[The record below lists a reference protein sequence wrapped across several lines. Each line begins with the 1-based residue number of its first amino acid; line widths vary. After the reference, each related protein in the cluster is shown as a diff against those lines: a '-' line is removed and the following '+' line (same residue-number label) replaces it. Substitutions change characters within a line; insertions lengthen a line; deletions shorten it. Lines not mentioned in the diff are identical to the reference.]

1 MAFYI
6 LESVWENYATPWS
19 LYKWKIPA
27 FLFWKVTANQLGSLM
42 IVLIDTDHWT
52 PQRHAS
58 MAERTHSPIFDCSW
72 QLQSLLL
79 WRSGLFCNSKEKQV
93 ENDFVFPNRAHKNCQ
108 FQSKRVELKR
118 TDELVQVAFKN
129 I

>member
-6 LESVWENYATPWS
+6 LQSVWENYATPWS
-19 LYKWKIPA
+19 LYIPA
-27 FLFWKVTANQLGSLM
+27 FLFWMVTANQLGCLM
-42 IVLIDTDHWT
+42 IVLIDTDRRT
-52 PQRHAS
+52 PRRHAS

-79 WRSGLFCNSKEKQV
+79 WRSGLVRNSKEKQV

-108 FQSKRVELKR
+108 FQ
-118 TDELVQVAFKN
+118 
-129 I
+129 